1 MDLSL
6 LTVNTVIAFLLVLFR
21 ISGMMVSAPLFNMRN
36 IPAQLKVGM
45 AVSIALILFPLHAAQ
60 VVIPKDLIQF
70 SLMAVQETVIGILI
84 GFTANLVFIAL
95 QMAGEY
101 VSMQMGLS
109 VANMLDPVTQ
119 TQSPIVGQF
128 FFYFAALL
136 FLSLNIHH
144 GLIVGVDRSFN
155 WIPLGHFIGEGHLTG
170 GLMAERFIKLTGDMF
185 VMALMIGVPLMGI
198 LLATE
203 IALSFVAK
211 VMPQMNVFM
220 VGMPLKVALGLLAIM
235 WCMPYLGGMLGEQYS
250 HLIKVLLGLYK
261 T

>member
-6 LTVNTVIAFLLVLFR
+6 LTVNVVIAFLLVLFR
-21 ISGMMVSAPLFNMRN
+21 ISGMMLSAPLFSMRN
-36 IPAQLKVGM
+36 IPSQAKIGM
-45 AVSIALILFPLHAAQ
+45 ALGFALILFPLHATHL
-60 VVIPKDLIQF
+60 VVPKDLIQF
-70 SLMAVQETVIGILI
+70 ALMAIQETIIGLLLGYTVNLI
-84 GFTANLVFIAL
+84 FMAL

-101 VSMQMGLS
+101 ISMQMGLS

-144 GLIVGVDRSFN
+144 GLIMGLDRSFN
-155 WIPLGHFIGEGHLTG
+155 FIPLGHFIGEGQLTG
-170 GLMAERFIKLTGDMF
+170 GLMAERFIKLTSDMF
-185 VMALMIGVPLMGI
+185 IMSLVVGAPLMGL

-220 VGMPLKVALGLLAIM
+220 VAMPLKVLIGLLAILVGL
-235 WCMPYLGGMLGEQYS
+235 PYLGALLGDHYA
-250 HLIKVLLGLYK
+250 HLVQVLLGLYK

>member
-21 ISGMMVSAPLFNMRN
+21 ISGMMLSAPLFSLRN
-36 IPAQLKVGM
+36 IPSQAKLGM
-45 AVSIALILFPLHAAQ
+45 SLGFALILFPLHATQ
-60 VVIPKDLIQF
+60 LVVPKDLIQF
-70 SLMAVQETVIGILI
+70 SLMAIQETIIGLLLGYTVNLI
-84 GFTANLVFIAL
+84 FMAL

-109 VANMLDPVTQ
+109 VASMLDPVTQ

-136 FLSLNIHH
+136 FLTLNIHH
-144 GLIVGVDRSFN
+144 GLIVGLDHSFN
-155 WIPLGHFIGEGHLTG
+155 SIPLGHFIGEGQLTG
-170 GLMAERFIKLTGDMF
+170 GVMAERFIKLTSDMF
-185 VMALMIGVPLMGI
+185 LMSLMVGAPLMG
-198 LLATE
+198 LLLTTE

-220 VGMPLKVALGLLAIM
+220 VAMPLKVLIGLLAILVGL
-235 WCMPYLGGMLGEQYS
+235 PYLGTLLGDHYA
-250 HLIKVLLGLYK
+250 HLVQVLLGLYK

>member
-6 LTVNTVIAFLLVLFR
+6 LTINTVLAFLLILFR
-21 ISGMMVSAPLFNMRN
+21 ISGMMLSAPLFSMRN
-36 IPAQLKVGM
+36 IPMQGKLGL
-45 AVSIALILFPLHAAQ
+45 ALGFTMILFPLHASSL
-60 VVIPKDLIQF
+60 VVPKDLMQF
-70 SLMAVQETVIGILI
+70 ALLAMQETVIGLLLGYVVSLI
-84 GFTANLVFIAL
+84 FMGL

-128 FFYFAALL
+128 FFYFAALI

-144 GLIVGVDRSFN
+144 GLIVGLDRSFN
-155 WIPLGHFIGEGHLTG
+155 FIPLGHFIGEGHLTG
-170 GLMAERFIKLTGDMF
+170 GLMTERFIKLTSEMF
-185 VMALMIGVPLMGI
+185 IMSLMVGAPLMG
-198 LLATE
+198 LLMATD

-220 VGMPLKVALGLLAIM
+220 VAMPLKVLVGLLAILVSL
-235 WCMPYLGGMLGEQYS
+235 PYLSALLGEHYA
-250 HLIKVLLGLYK
+250 HLVQVLLGLYK